1 MKYSERMVTD
11 MARSKEK
18 DIHYLNASLDKRL
31 YNEFSGFCKKMNL
44 TKTAACEQ
52 AIRLY
57 MDSMN
62 KAMES
67 LQKETEK
74 NAIHEAI
81 EQLK

>member
-1 MKYSERMVTD
+1 

-18 DIHYLNASLDKRL
+18 DIHYLNASLDEKL
-31 YNEFSGFCKKMNL
+31 YDEFSDFCKKMNL

-67 LQKETEK
+67 LQKEAEK